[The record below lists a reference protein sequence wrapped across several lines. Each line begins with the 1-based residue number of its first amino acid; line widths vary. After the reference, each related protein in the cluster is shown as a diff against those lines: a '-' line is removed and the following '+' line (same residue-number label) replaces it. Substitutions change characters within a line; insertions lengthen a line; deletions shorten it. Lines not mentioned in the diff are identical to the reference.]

1 MIKDGNY
8 YFLDYEAHREEFI
21 QILIDY
27 YGKDKEKTIR
37 VFDDRRVKDHRTNYQ
52 TSDVNGVMD
61 GKIDGF
67 IKAYLMEFSGS
78 ENE

>member
-1 MIKDGNY
+1 M
-8 YFLDYEAHREEFI
+8 E
-21 QILIDY
+21 QI
-27 YGKDKEKTIR
+27 T
-37 VFDDRRVKDHRTNYQ
+37 VVK
-52 TSDVNGVMD
+52 VG

>member
-27 YGKDKEKTIR
+27 YGKKHEKTIR
-37 VFDDRRVKDHRTNYQ
+37 EHWVV
-52 TSDVNGVMD
+52 VNKVRLSAPD
-61 GKIDGF
+61 KLYAIVS
-67 IKAYLMEFSGS
+67 I
-78 ENE
+78 